1 MQKIK
6 VGISSCLLGE
16 NVRYDGGHQHD
27 RYLTDTLG
35 RCFEYFPVCPEV
47 ECGMSIPREAMRL
60 VGDAENPRLLTR
72 ETHLDHT
79 EQMQVWATKRV
90 EELKSEGLCGFIF
103 KAKSPS
109 SGLFHVKVYNDDGQV
124 TGFSSGLWAKAFTRA
139 FPLLP
144 VEEAGRLQDPDLREN
159 FIERV
164 FTLKRFRDDVLQAPT
179 IPVLMTFHGRNKL
192 LLMAHAPETVHELGR
207 LIAEM
212 KPSDLPAKLATYE
225 QRLLEAMSE
234 HATVPRQVN
243 VLQHMLGYFRERLPD
258 GDRRELEDAILQY
271 QRELVP
277 LIVPITLFR
286 HFIRACGEP
295 YLAEQTYLNPHPAEL
310 KLRNHA

>member
-72 ETHLDHT
+72 ETHHDHT

-243 VLQHMLGYFRERLPD
+243 VLQHMLGYFRDLLDSAERH
-258 GDRRELEDAILQY
+258 ELLGVIEDYRSEQL
-271 QRELVP
+271 P
-277 LIVPITLFR
+277 LIVPVTLFK
-286 HFIRACGEP
+286 HFIRKYDVK
-295 YLAEQTYLNPHPAEL
+295 YLADQSYLNPHPLEL